1 MKSLKEDYFNP
12 FFSHIYVETGVKD
25 HPRTQMILGKFPF
38 AEIVEISHYKDV
50 FCRSRQS
57 GVLQH
62 RSQNLILAKK
72 EGALLY
78 EGAPVCQSFGNP
90 YFYYTSCVM
99 NCIFDC
105 EYCYLKGMYPSAN
118 IVVFVNLEDYFAQA
132 EQMLRV
138 HPLYLCVSYDTDLLA
153 LEHVTGYVG
162 AWSEFAKKHKNL
174 NIEIR
179 TKCADGQLAER
190 ILPVPGVIYALT
202 LSPQAVIEAYEHY
215 TPSLRA
221 RLAFAKQLM
230 HAGCAIRLCFDPMIF
245 LPEWER
251 HYAQM
256 LTQVYDTIDMEKIV
270 DVSVGSFRISC
281 DYLKIMRK
289 QEPDSAV
296 VWFPFQN
303 ENGYYHYPKELMEEM
318 EAFLVHQLEQKI
330 PREKIF
336 RWNESRNE

>member
-12 FFSHIYVETGVKD
+12 FFSHIYVETGVRD
-25 HPRTQMILGKFPF
+25 HPCTRMILEKFPR
-38 AEIVEISHYKDV
+38 ARIVEISHYKDV
-50 FCRSRQS
+50 FCRSRQN
-57 GVLQH
+57 GALQH
-62 RSQNLILAKK
+62 RSQNLILAAR
-72 EGALLY
+72 EGALFY

-90 YFYYTSCVM
+90 HFYYTSCVM

-132 EQMLRV
+132 KQMLKDR
-138 HPLYLCVSYDTDLLA
+138 PLYLCVSYDTDLLA

-162 AWSEFAKKHKNL
+162 AWSEFAKKHANL

-179 TKCADGQLAER
+179 TKCADMQFAER
-190 ILPVPGVIYALT
+190 ILSVPGVIYALT
-202 LSPQAVIEAYEHY
+202 LSPQAVIEAYEHH

-221 RLAFAKQLM
+221 RLAFAKLLL
-230 HAGCAIRLCFDPMIF
+230 HAGCAVRLCFDPMIF

-251 HYAQM
+251 HYGEM
-256 LTQVYDTIDMEKIV
+256 LAQVYDAIDMEKIV
-270 DVSVGSFRISC
+270 DVSVGSFRVSS
-281 DYLKIMRK
+281 DYLKTMRK
-289 QEPDSAV
+289 QEPDAAV

-303 ENGYYHYPKELMEEM
+303 ENGYYHYPKELMGEM
-318 EAFLVHQLEQKI
+318 EAFLVHRLEQKI

-336 RWNESRNE
+336 QWNE